1 MNNRDAYIILNAL
14 PDIGPLRVQSLIS
27 FFGEPRLIL
36 EKSQAVLQR
45 VQGIGANRAD
55 VISHWR
61 DHCNLDEEKKRVE
74 QAGVTLITREDT
86 CYPPLLREIHDPPL
100 CLYLRGNP
108 DALKHTASAI
118 AMVGS
123 RRTTNYGK
131 KVADN
136 LGTAAATAGWPVIS
150 GLARGIDTI
159 VHEAVVRMNGC
170 AIAVI
175 GSGLGRIYPQD
186 NIKLARHIAE
196 NGAVV
201 SEFPMH
207 YAPAKRSFPMRN
219 RIIAGM
225 ASGTVVIEAGHRSG
239 SLITASQAV
248 EQNRQVFA
256 VPGRIDSPQ
265 SKGCNKLIRDGAY
278 LVESFQDILETFS
291 FLPGLAPERTES
303 HSRDGK
309 TAGVNPNKNSGYGLT
324 FSELETKL
332 LALLETAEMQI
343 DNLVAEVDEPIQAV
357 YQALFTLELKRVVR
371 QLPGKRVTKIEN
383 VQY

>member
-14 PDIGPLRVQSLIS
+14 PDIGPLRVQSLIN
-27 FFGEPRLIL
+27 FFGEPKLIL
-36 EKSQAVLQR
+36 EKSKAELQR
-45 VQGIGANRAD
+45 VQGIGANRAE
-55 VISHWR
+55 VLLHWR
-61 DHCNLDEEKKRVE
+61 NHCDLDEEKKRVE
-74 QAGVTLITREDT
+74 QAGVTLVTRDDE

-100 CLYLRGNP
+100 CLYVRGNP
-108 DALKHTASAI
+108 DALKRTASAV

-136 LGTAAATAGWPVIS
+136 LGTAAAAAGWPVIS

-159 VHEAVVRMNGC
+159 VHEAVVRMDGC

-175 GSGLGRIYPQD
+175 GSGLGRIYPQE
-186 NIKLARHIAE
+186 NIKLARRIAD
-196 NGAVV
+196 NGVVV

-239 SLITASQAV
+239 SLITASQAL

-256 VPGRIDSPQ
+256 IPGRVDSPQ

-291 FLPGLAPERTES
+291 FLPGLAPESPES
-303 HSRDGK
+303 RYHKDQMGAVQ
-309 TAGVNPNKNSGYGLT
+309 TNTNPGGGLT
-324 FSELETKL
+324 FSELEAKL
-332 LALLETAEMQI
+332 LALLETEEMQI

-383 VQY
+383 IQH